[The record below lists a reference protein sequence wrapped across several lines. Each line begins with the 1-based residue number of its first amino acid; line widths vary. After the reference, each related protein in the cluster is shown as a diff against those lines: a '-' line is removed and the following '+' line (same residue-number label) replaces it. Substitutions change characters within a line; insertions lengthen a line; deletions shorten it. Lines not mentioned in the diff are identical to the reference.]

1 MFTKIGESKWMK
13 FVLFITTF
21 AFVGTALVALIV
33 YKMSGKMTGAVEV
46 NGREISMQRY
56 MYEVNLIQSNLERQG
71 VDIAP
76 LRKAIR
82 NQALNNI
89 INEEL
94 IYQEAEKEGIVATKE
109 EVKVAILNIPAFQEN
124 GVFSKERYL
133 AIVNS
138 MGISPQF
145 FEEILRKQLTRDHV
159 FALID
164 GSTYLTKEEL
174 NVFLNKE
181 LSKISGKILIVEPKI
196 KVTEEDLKK
205 FYEKNINLFAGKK
218 GKEIVLYE
226 INIKDLGKEKAA
238 SLAKEIFL
246 KMKNNQPV
254 EVKNGVKKVFDGVL
268 YKETQLKDVPEKVIK
283 DLETLSKDKSISFV
297 KTDEA
302 YYLAKF
308 KKEVSKPMPFNE
320 VKKQVELYY
329 KQKKTKEELE
339 NLYKTLEKDIASG
352 KTLEQLKKKYG
363 GKIENIEKLSLRD
376 ISQKYFVPLGEIS
389 DLLKT
394 KQGKLSKPIKT
405 EGSILVI
412 KVDNIEIAKDEKTKE
427 LENMLKKALYNEK
440 LNDLITSYVLKLRKN
455 AEIRINPRLT
465 E

>member
-109 EVKVAILNIPAFQEN
+109 EVKEAILNIPAFQEN

-164 GSTYLTKEEL
+164 GSAYLTKEEL

-181 LSKISGKILIVEPKI
+181 LSKISGEILIVEPKI

-205 FYEKNINLFAGKK
+205 FYEKNIDLFAGKK

-254 EVKNGVKKVFDGVL
+254 EVKNGIKKVFDGVL
-268 YKETQLKDVPEKVIK
+268 YKETQLKNVPEKVIK

-308 KKEVSKPMPFNE
+308 KKEVSKPMPFNK

-389 DLLKT
+389 DLLRT

-412 KVDNIEIAKDEKTKE
+412 KVDNVEIDKDEKTRE
-427 LENMLKKALYNEK
+427 LENMLRKALYNEK

>member
-46 NGREISMQRY
+46 NGKEISMQRY

-82 NQALNNI
+82 AQALNNI

-94 IYQEAEKEGIVATKE
+94 VYQEAEKEGIVATKE
-109 EVKVAILNIPAFQEN
+109 EVKQAILNIPVFQEN
-124 GVFSKERYL
+124 GVFSKDRYL

-145 FEEILRKQLTRDHV
+145 FEEILRRQLTRDHV

-164 GSTYLTKEEL
+164 GATYLTKEEL

-181 LSKISGKILIVEPKI
+181 LSQITGKVLVIEPK
-196 KVTEEDLKK
+196 LKITDK
-205 FYEKNINLFAGKK
+205 ALKEFYKKNISLFTGNK
-218 GKEIVLYE
+218 GKDIVVYE
-226 INIKDLGKEKAA
+226 ISIKDLGKEKAA
-238 SLAKEIFL
+238 SLAKEVFL
-246 KMKNNQPV
+246 SMKNGQPV
-254 EVKNGVKKVFDGVL
+254 NEKEGIKKVFEGVL
-268 YKETQLKDVPEKVIK
+268 YEKTKLKNIPEKVLK
-283 DLETLSKDKSISFV
+283 DLKTLSKNKNISFV

-308 KKEVSKPMPFNE
+308 KKEVSKPMPFE
-320 VKKQVELYY
+320 KVKKQVELYF
-329 KQKKTKEELE
+329 KQQKTKEEIE
-339 NLYKTLEKDIASG
+339 KLYNEIGKDIASG
-352 KTLEQLKKKYG
+352 KSLKELKKKYG
-363 GKIENIEKLSLRD
+363 GKIEKIEKLTLRD
-376 ISQKYFVPLGEIS
+376 ISQKYFVPLDEIS
-389 DLLKT
+389 NLLKT
-394 KQGKLSKPIKT
+394 PKGKLSKPVKT
-405 EGSILVI
+405 DGSVLVI
-412 KVDNIEIAKDEKTKE
+412 EVDKVEIAKDKKTKE
-427 LENMLKKALYNEK
+427 LEDMLKKALYNEK
-440 LNDLITSYVLKLRKN
+440 LNDLITSYIMKLRKN

>member
-109 EVKVAILNIPAFQEN
+109 EVKEAILNIPAFQEN

-268 YKETQLKDVPEKVIK
+268 YKETQLKNVPEKVIK
-283 DLETLSKDKSISFV
+283 DLQTLSKDKSISFV

-308 KKEVSKPMPFNE
+308 KKEVSKPMPFKK

-339 NLYKTLEKDIASG
+339 NLYKTLEKDIVSG
-352 KTLEQLKKKYG
+352 KTLKQLKKKYG
-363 GKIENIEKLSLRD
+363 GKIENVEKLSLRE

-389 DLLKT
+389 DILKT

-412 KVDNIEIAKDEKTKE
+412 KVDNIEIAKDEKTKD
-427 LENMLKKALYNEK
+427 LEDMLKKALYNEK

>member
-363 GKIENIEKLSLRD
+363 GKIENVEKLSLRE

-394 KQGKLSKPIKT
+394 KQGKLSRPIKT

-412 KVDNIEIAKDEKTKE
+412 KVDNVEIAKDEKTKD
-427 LENMLKKALYNEK
+427 LEDMLKKALYNEK

>member
-21 AFVGTALVALIV
+21 AFVGTALVALVV

-109 EVKVAILNIPAFQEN
+109 EVKEAILNIPAFQEN

-164 GSTYLTKEEL
+164 GSAYLTKEEL

-246 KMKNNQPV
+246 KMKNNQQV
-254 EVKNGVKKVFDGVL
+254 AIKNGVKKVFDGVL
-268 YKETQLKDVPEKVIK
+268 YKETQLKNVPEKVIK
-283 DLETLSKDKSISFV
+283 DLQTLSKDKSISFV

-308 KKEVSKPMPFNE
+308 KKEVSKPMPFNK

-412 KVDNIEIAKDEKTKE
+412 KVENIEIAKDEKTKE

>member
-13 FVLFITTF
+13 LVLFITTF

-76 LRKAIR
+76 LRKAIKA
-82 NQALNNI
+82 QALNNI

-109 EVKVAILNIPAFQEN
+109 EVKEAILHIPAFQEN
-124 GVFSKERYL
+124 GVFSKDRYL

-145 FEEILRKQLTRDHV
+145 FEEILRKQITKDHI

-181 LSKISGKILIVEPKI
+181 LSKITGKVLIIEPK
-196 KVTEEDLKK
+196 LKITDNILK
-205 FYEKNINLFAGKK
+205 EFYKKNLKLFTGKK
-218 GKEIVLYE
+218 GKEIVIYE
-226 INIKDLGKEKAA
+226 ISIKDLGKEKAA

-254 EVKNGVKKVFDGVL
+254 EVKNGVKKIFEGVL
-268 YKETQLKDVPEKVIK
+268 YKEEQLKNLPEKVIK
-283 DLETLSKDKSISFV
+283 DLKSLSKDKNISFV
-297 KTDEA
+297 KTDKA
-302 YYLAKF
+302 YYLAQF
-308 KKEVSKPMPFNE
+308 KKEVTKPMPFKE

-329 KQKKTKEELE
+329 KQKKIKEEIQ
-339 NLYKTLEKDIASG
+339 NLYGKLEKDIASG

-363 GKIENIEKLSLRD
+363 GKIEKIEKLSLRGL
-376 ISQKYFVPLGEIS
+376 SQKYFIPINEIS

-394 KQGKLSKPIKT
+394 KIGKLSKPIKT
-405 EGSILVI
+405 QGSILVVQI
-412 KVDNIEIAKDEKTKE
+412 DKVEIEKDEKTKD

-440 LNDLITSYVLKLRKN
+440 LNDLITAYVLKLREK
-455 AEIRINPRLT
+455 AEIKINPRLT